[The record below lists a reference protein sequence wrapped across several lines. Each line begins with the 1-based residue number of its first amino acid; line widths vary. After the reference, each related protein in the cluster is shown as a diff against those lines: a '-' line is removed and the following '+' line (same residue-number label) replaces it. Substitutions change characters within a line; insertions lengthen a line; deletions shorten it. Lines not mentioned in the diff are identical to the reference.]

1 MDGRKWVMQQKLKR
15 DTARFKKKLYLS
27 NCTEFYETQIKTLS
41 SQINEICA
49 KKSIATTHQDNI
61 ENILK
66 YYIAKLNL
74 RMYPDSYKTNYGDE
88 NIKMNLFNLNSLSG
102 FQKLKKDILN
112 NDRKWLED
120 NIRDIV
126 YYLEEIKKQKIKRQ
140 IKLDISDWESSQEKR
155 KQLEE
160 MKIIIPDLLH
170 KVELYEK
177 YLRENKFLYQQ
188 VLKQK
193 KLLEKI
199 LENQK
204 QLNEKLKQ
212 EEKNINLNENKN
224 KKKKL
229 EIDVEEKI
237 YTNKNKKFENFRS
250 LSEENFLFNYKS
262 KNYDENKFENKKNK
276 KKQNIHSLLFD
287 NPKFIGY
294 KSPISFLKNNKM
306 KMKKLI
312 KEHKPIN
319 PYNYLNIFTNNEKFD
334 SISEFVDNFNSVN
347 NKKISFYTINSDKT
361 STKINTISSNFS
373 SKKKNQKIRLFSSQ
387 RLQKPNS
394 NELISL
400 RDYLINIIDQQRNI
414 IKDLINKKA
423 EEIRSNY
430 QIKTF
435 ISDCIN
441 DINLEIYNIKENNK
455 DNKDENIK
463 EKIIKKY
470 EYLLYF
476 LTYIFD
482 NCFSGVKNNIKKLI
496 NKSRNNNKINNNS
509 KCDSYQKENIKL
521 KQIFSSNNIRV
532 VIIKYKFEKDNLL

>member
-1 MDGRKWVMQQKLKR
+1 MNGRKWVMQQKLKK

-27 NCTEFYETQIKTLS
+27 SHTEFFETQIKTLS

-49 KKSIATTHQDNI
+49 KKSIATTHQ
-61 ENILK
+61 ENTENLLK
-66 YYIAKLNL
+66 HYIAELNL

-88 NIKMNLFNLNSLSG
+88 NIKVNLFNLNSLSN
-102 FQKLKKDILN
+102 FQNIKKDMLN

-140 IKLDISDWESSQEKR
+140 IKLDICDWESSQEKR

-160 MKIIIPDLLH
+160 MKTIIPDLLH

-188 VLKQK
+188 ILKQN

-204 QLNEKLKQ
+204 NLNEKLKQ
-212 EEKNINLNENKN
+212 EEKNININEIKN
-224 KKKKL
+224 KRKL
-229 EIDVEEKI
+229 KIDVDIEENI
-237 YTNKNKKFENFRS
+237 YTHKNKIFENCRS

-262 KNYDENKFENKKNK
+262 KNYYEKKFENKRNK

-294 KSPISFLKNNKM
+294 KSPMSFLKYNKM

-312 KEHKPIN
+312 KAHKPIN
-319 PYNYLNIFTNNEKFD
+319 PYNYLNIFTNNKRLD
-334 SISEFVDNFNSVN
+334 SISEFIENFNSIN
-347 NKKISFYTINSDKT
+347 NKKISFNTINSDKT
-361 STKINTISSNFS
+361 STKINTNSSNFS
-373 SKKKNQKIRLFSSQ
+373 TKKKKPKIRLFSSQ

-400 RDYLINIIDQQRNI
+400 RDYLINIIEQQRNT
-414 IKDLINKKA
+414 IKGVVDKKA

-441 DINLEIYNIKENNK
+441 DINLEIYDMKVNNKENKNENIKEN
-455 DNKDENIK
+455 
-463 EKIIKKY
+463 IIKKN
-470 EYLLYF
+470 EYLLYI
-476 LTYIFD
+476 LSYIFD

-496 NKSRNNNKINNNS
+496 NKSRNDNKINNNS
-509 KCDSYQKENIKL
+509 KYDSHQKENIKL
-521 KQIFSSNNIRV
+521 KQSFS
-532 VIIKYKFEKDNLL
+532 